1 MTFKP
6 KYTQEFIDKVHS
18 MKDSF
23 EKFEIAK
30 ELNVKVRAIS
40 YILEKRKP
48 SIKVQY
54 TKLEEATKEIDS
66 IWKKMKKRFTFK
78 LK

>member
-6 KYTQEFIDKVHS
+6 KYNQEFIDRVHS

-23 EKFEIAK
+23 EKSEIAK

-40 YILEKRKP
+40 YILDKRKP
-48 SIKVQY
+48 SVEVQY
-54 TKLEEATKEIDS
+54 KKVEEAKKEIDS
-66 IWKKMKKRFTFK
+66 IWKRIKKRFTFK